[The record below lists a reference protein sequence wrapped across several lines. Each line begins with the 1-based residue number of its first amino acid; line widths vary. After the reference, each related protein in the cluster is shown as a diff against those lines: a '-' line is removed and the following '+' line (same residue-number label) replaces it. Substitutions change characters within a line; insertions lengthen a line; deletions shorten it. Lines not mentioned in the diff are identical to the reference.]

1 MVAVD
6 DVDELIEHYHIALG
20 KFMKGNLEPAMKLF
34 SHRDDVSLAKPRGGL
49 AYGWKQVAKT
59 MEHAASS
66 RRDGD
71 ATGFEI
77 VAKHVTPELAYA
89 VEVER
94 LKAKIGDREEITPY
108 ALRVTIIPRPEDGIW
123 KVVHRH
129 ADPITATQPADPVIQ
144 K

>member
-6 DVDELIEHYHIALG
+6 DVDELIEQYHLALG
-20 KFMKGNLEPAMKLF
+20 EFMKGNLEPAMKLF
-34 SHRDDVSLAKPRGGL
+34 FHRDDVSLAKPHGGL
-49 AYGWKQVAKT
+49 AHRWKQVAKT
-59 MEHAASS
+59 MEDATSS

-94 LKAKIGDREEITPY
+94 LKAKIGDREEIIPY
-108 ALRVTIIPRPEDGIW
+108 ALRVTVIPRPEDGIW

-129 ADPITATQPADPVIQ
+129 AAPITATQPAESVIQ

>member
-1 MVAVD
+1 LVAVD

-20 KFMKGNLEPAMKLF
+20 EFMKGNLEPAMKLF
-34 SHRDDVSLAKPRGGL
+34 SHRDDVSLAKPRSGL
-49 AYGWKQVAKT
+49 AHRWKQVAKT

-77 VAKHVTPELAYA
+77 VAKHVTPEFAYA

-108 ALRVTIIPRPEDGIW
+108 ALRVTMIPRPEDGIW

-129 ADPITATQPADPVIQ
+129 ADQISATQPADPVIQ

>member
-6 DVDELIEHYHIALG
+6 DVDELIEQYHLALG
-20 KFMKGNLEPAMKLF
+20 EFMTGNLEPAMKLF

-49 AYGWKQVAKT
+49 AHRWKQVAKT

-89 VEVER
+89 VELER

-108 ALRVTIIPRPEDGIW
+108 ALRVTMIPRPEDGIW

-129 ADPITATQPADPVIQ
+129 AATITATQPAESVIQ

>member
-1 MVAVD
+1 LVAVD

-20 KFMKGNLEPAMKLF
+20 ELMKGNLEPAMTLF
-34 SHRDDVSLAKPRGGL
+34 SHRDDVSLAKPRSGF
-49 AYGWKQVAKT
+49 AHRWKQVAKT
-59 MEHAASS
+59 IEHAASS

-108 ALRVTIIPRPEDGIW
+108 ALRVTMIPRPEDGIW